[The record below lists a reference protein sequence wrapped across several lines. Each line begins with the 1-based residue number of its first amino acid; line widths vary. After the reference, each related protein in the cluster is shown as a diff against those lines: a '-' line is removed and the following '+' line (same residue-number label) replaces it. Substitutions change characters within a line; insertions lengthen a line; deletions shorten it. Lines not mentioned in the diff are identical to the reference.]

1 MTSERLVWE
10 GIFEFHVLHLAK
22 VAAADLLESFPF
34 LTLHNNIMSNK
45 DLVRYGFGW
54 CTINI

>member
-22 VAAADLLESFPF
+22 VAAADLLESFIF
-34 LTLHNNIMSNK
+34 S
-45 DLVRYGFGW
+45 LVQQVPR
-54 CTINI
+54 TILWSIVPS